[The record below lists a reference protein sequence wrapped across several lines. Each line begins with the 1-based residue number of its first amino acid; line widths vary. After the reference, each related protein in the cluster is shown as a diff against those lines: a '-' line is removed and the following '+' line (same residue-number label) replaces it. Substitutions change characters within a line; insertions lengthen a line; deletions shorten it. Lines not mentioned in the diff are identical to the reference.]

1 MIRINQIRLGLDE
14 PEEIL
19 RSRAAR
25 LLRIPEDRILEV
37 RIVRRSID
45 ARKKPLIFY
54 SYTVDV
60 RVRGNEAAAVRK
72 AGNRNIA
79 IVQMKPYH
87 FPGGNRGAG
96 RTPLRHRPVVIGF
109 GPAGMF
115 AARMLA
121 EAGYA
126 PLVLERGDDV
136 ETRTRKVRSFWSG
149 GKLDPESNVQFG
161 EGGAGTFSDGKLNTM
176 VRDPDGRNRKVLE
189 IFAEAGADPEILT
202 VHNPHIGTDVLA
214 SVVRAIREDI
224 IRMGGEVRFGA
235 KVTDI
240 GVEDG
245 KIVSVT
251 AGGRVIPAEV
261 VILAPGHSARDT
273 FTMLAGKH
281 LRMAAKPF
289 AVGVRV
295 QHPQT
300 MINLCQYGRED
311 AGALGPASYKL
322 THQAGDGRGVYSF
335 CMCPGGSVVNASSE
349 RGLLAVN
356 GMSSHARDSGTAN
369 SAIVVTVTEKDFRG
383 TYAAGEAKFS
393 AEKAGEDPEN
403 AENLSGLLPLAGMEF
418 QRQLERRAYEAGQ
431 GKIPVQ
437 LYGDFREN
445 RISRDFGGVTPVF
458 SGQYAF
464 GDVRGIFPEE
474 IQQALLE
481 GMAAFGGKIRG
492 FDRADAVLAGV
503 ESRTSSPVRIPRNG
517 AFEAEIGGLY
527 PCGEGAGY
535 AGGITSAAM
544 DGIKAAEAVAEKY
557 RPDFL

>member
-1 MIRINQIRLGLDE
+1 MIRINQVRLGIDE
-14 PEEIL
+14 PAEHL
-19 RSRAAR
+19 VPKAAK
-25 LLRIPEDRILEV
+25 LLRVPEDRILEV
-37 RIVRRSID
+37 RMVRRSVD
-45 ARKKPLIFY
+45 ARKKPQIFY
-54 SYTVDV
+54 SCTVDV
-60 RVRGNEAAAVRK
+60 RVRGSEAAVVRK
-72 AGNRNIA
+72 AKNVNIA
-79 IVQMKPYH
+79 INKNKVYH
-87 FPGGNRGAG
+87 FPVPESGSDDRQ
-96 RTPLRHRPVVIGF
+96 PLRSRPVIIGF

-136 ETRTRKVRSFWSG
+136 EMRTRKVRNFWAG
-149 GKLDPESNVQFG
+149 GELDPESNVQFG

-176 VRDPDGRNRKVLE
+176 VKDPEGRNRKVLE
-189 IFAEAGADPEILT
+189 IFAEAGADPEILY

-214 SVVRAIREDI
+214 GVVRSIREDI
-224 IRMGGEVRFGA
+224 IRRGGEIRFSA

-251 AGGRVIPAEV
+251 AGGQVIPAEA

-273 FTMLAGKH
+273 FAMLAEKN

-289 AVGVRV
+289 AVGVRI
-295 QHPQT
+295 QHPQA
-300 MINLCQYGRED
+300 MINLSQYGRED
-311 AGALGPASYKL
+311 AGKLGPASYKL
-322 THQAGDGRGVYSF
+322 THQTGSGRGVYSF

-356 GMSSHARDSGTAN
+356 GMSSHDRDSGTAN
-369 SAIVVTVTEKDFRG
+369 SAIVVTVSEQDFCRVPG
-383 TYAAGEAKFS
+383 AGEQTPGEAKDLS
-393 AEKAGEDPEN
+393 AV
-403 AENLSGLLPLAGMEF
+403 LPLAGMEF
-418 QRQLERRAYEAGQ
+418 QRMLERRAYAAGQ

-437 LYGDFREN
+437 LCGDFKEN
-445 RISRDFGGVTPVF
+445 RISREFGDVIPVF
-458 SGQYAF
+458 SGKYAF

-474 IQQALLE
+474 IQLALLE
-481 GMAAFGGKIRG
+481 GLTAFGRKIRG
-492 FDRADAVLAGV
+492 FDRADAILAGV

-517 AFEAEIGGLY
+517 EFEAEIAGLY

-544 DGIKAAEAVAEKY
+544 DGMKAAEAVAKKY
-557 RPDFL
+557 KPDFP